1 MNRLFP
7 LAGADGLSTMWRIE
21 LLHPAVVHFAVALT
35 LVGALF
41 WAIGLLGAKFDSCRS
56 FEMSAWVLLLLACLA
71 SWASVQTGFWADE
84 QVGRALFDPRPL
96 KDHERYGLALS
107 WVLSATVMA
116 EALRLFVD
124 RLGALRKVALVL
136 VACGWAASCGLV
148 GWTAHLGAGLV
159 YQQGAAVQLPDTA
172 AD

>member
-1 MNRLFP
+1 
-7 LAGADGLSTMWRIE
+7 MWRIE

-41 WAIGLLGAKFDSCRS
+41 WAFGLLGATDGKFGRRFRFCRS
-56 FEMSAWVLLLLACLA
+56 FELSAWLLLLLACLG

-107 WVLSATVMA
+107 WVLTATVLV
-116 EALRLFVD
+116 EALRLFVN
-124 RLGALRKVALVL
+124 RLRALRQVAAIL
-136 VACGWAASCGLV
+136 VACGLVASCGLV

-159 YQQGAAVQLPDTA
+159 YQQGAGVQLPDA
-172 AD
+172 AVD